1 MDAVLTKV
9 WAAIRHNQATIVAVV
24 LSAMLITWVY
34 GCQSTAISPFTGKK
48 STYTQIQADVN
59 EYIAK
64 RTAEDKAFSE
74 KAKIALADIERQDTF
89 KAELLTALSAYAT
102 TTPAGAV
109 AVPILALLSGGL
121 FLSNRKKDSIITT
134 KTNDLSGL
142 GTLVAELTKTTN
154 ETKA

>member
-1 MDAVLTKV
+1 MKELLTKV
-9 WAAIRHNQATIVAVV
+9 WTAIRHNQAVIVAVV
-24 LSAMLITWVY
+24 LSVMLVIWVY

-48 STYTQIQADVN
+48 VTYVQIQADVN

-74 KAKIALADIERQDTF
+74 KAKIALADIERQDEF
-89 KAELLTALSAYAT
+89 KSALMTMLNAYAA

-121 FLSNRKKDSIITT
+121 FLSNRKKDSIITVKSNDITALGESVTNLIT
-134 KTNDLSGL
+134 K
-142 GTLVAELTKTTN
+142 V
-154 ETKA
+154 